1 MALAIFDLDETLI
14 SADSDYEWGQYISEQ
29 GLVEARAHKNQ
40 NNLFYR
46 QYKAGRLDVNKYLK
60 FTCGVLAAHP
70 PDTLNHHLNNF
81 VEERIKPVI
90 LPKARN
96 LVDWHRNEG
105 NYVMIITSTIEFI
118 TRPIANLFG
127 IETLIAP
134 IPRFIGGRYT
144 GEIEGVP
151 SFGEGKVICLKTW
164 LKNSEHDLRGSFFY
178 SDSRNDL
185 PLLKKVAH
193 PVAVD
198 PDPVLR
204 DIAKANEWPIV
215 TLR

>member
-1 MALAIFDLDETLI
+1 M
-14 SADSDYEWGQYISEQ
+14 
-29 GLVEARAHKNQ
+29 
-40 NNLFYR
+40 
-46 QYKAGRLDVNKYLK
+46 NKYLK

-70 PDTLNHHLNNF
+70 PDILNYHLNNF

-134 IPRFIGGRYT
+134 IPEFIGGRYT

-164 LKNSEHDLRGSFFY
+164 LKNSEYDLRGSFFY
-178 SDSRNDL
+178 SDSCNDL

-198 PDPVLR
+198 PDHALR
-204 DIAKANEWPIV
+204 DIAKANKWPIV